1 MIDGSGPLF
10 KTLGGEGPDCIL
22 IHGFGSDSLSWAA
35 NVPALLPVARI
46 HAVDLP
52 AHGECKSVF
61 VEKSLL
67 ANADIFVNGMRKAG
81 ISSAHFV
88 GHSLGGAIALAVA
101 ARHPEVVKSLALIAP
116 MGLGHGVDGQFL
128 LHLVNVQSVEE
139 SLRLLRRLF
148 VRKQLVSK
156 MLAKRLLDHLNRTGI
171 RDALSKLTATVKGW
185 ENDDLPALL
194 PDIPGNV
201 PKLVIWGSSDDIN
214 KPSEERIRAIGAT
227 PTLVADAGHLPHIE
241 QVNTVNTAIVALLKS
256 EGSRYSPV
264 KEG

>member
-22 IHGFGSDSLSWAA
+22 IHGFGSDRLSWAA
-35 NVPALLPVARI
+35 NVPALLPIARI

-67 ANADIFVNGMRKAG
+67 ANADIFVDGMHKVG

-128 LHLVNVQSVEE
+128 QSLVNVQSVDE
-139 SLRLLRRLF
+139 SLRLLQQLF
-148 VRKQLVSK
+148 VRKQLVNK
-156 MLAKRLLDHLNRTGI
+156 MLAKRLLDHLNKPGI
-171 RDALSKLTATVKGW
+171 RDALSTLAAVIKGW
-185 ENDDLPALL
+185 ENE
-194 PDIPGNV
+194 DIAN
-201 PKLVIWGSSDDIN
+201 
-214 KPSEERIRAIGAT
+214 
-227 PTLVADAGHLPHIE
+227 PTLGHTR
-241 QVNTVNTAIVALLKS
+241 Q
-256 EGSRYSPV
+256 YSQTGDLGIKRRHKQGLGGAHPRHRRHSNS
-264 KEG
+264 GRRRRAPSTH

>member
-1 MIDGSGPLF
+1 MIDSTGPLF

-35 NVPALLPVARI
+35 NIPALLPVARI

-61 VEKSLL
+61 IEKSLS
-67 ANADIFVNGMRKAG
+67 ANADIFVDGMHKEG

-88 GHSLGGAIALAVA
+88 GHSLGAAVALAVA

-116 MGLGHGVDGQFL
+116 MGLGHSVDGRFL
-128 LHLVNVQSVEE
+128 QSLVNVQNIEE
-139 SLRLLRRLF
+139 SLQLLQQLF
-148 VRKQLVSK
+148 VRKQLVNK
-156 MLAKRLLDHLNRTGI
+156 LLAKRLLDHLSRPGI
-171 RDALSKLTATVKGW
+171 RHALSKLATIIKDW
-185 ENDDLPALL
+185 ENDEMPAML
-194 PDIPGNV
+194 PDVSRNI
-201 PKLVIWGSSDDIN
+201 PKLLIWGSSDGIN
-214 KPSEERIRAIGAT
+214 KASEERIRAIGAT
-227 PTLVADAGHLPHIE
+227 PTLVGDAGHLPHIE

-256 EGSRYSPV
+256 EVSRHSPV

>member
-1 MIDGSGPLF
+1 MIDGSRPLF

-35 NVPALLPVARI
+35 NIPALLPVARI

-52 AHGECKSVF
+52 THGECKSVF
-61 VEKSLL
+61 TEKSLST
-67 ANADIFVNGMRKAG
+67 NADIFVDGMHKVG

-101 ARHPEVVKSLALIAP
+101 AWHPDMVKSLALIAP

-128 LHLVNVQSVEE
+128 QSLVNVQSVDE
-139 SLRLLRRLF
+139 SLRLLQLLF
-148 VRKQLVSK
+148 VRKQFVNK
-156 MLAKRLLDHLNRTGI
+156 MLAKRLLDHLSKPGI
-171 RDALSKLTATVKGW
+171 RDALSTLAATVIGW
-185 ENDDLPALL
+185 ENEDIPTLLSDLP
-194 PDIPGNV
+194 GNI
-201 PKLVIWGSSDDIN
+201 PKLVIWGSSDVIN
-214 KPSEERIRAIGAT
+214 RASEERIRAIGAT
-227 PTLVADAGHLPHIE
+227 PTLVGDAGHLPHIE

>member
-22 IHGFGSDSLSWAA
+22 IHGFGSDSMSWAA
-35 NVPALLPVARI
+35 NVPALLPIARI

-52 AHGECKSVF
+52 AHGECKSIL

-67 ANADIFVNGMRKAG
+67 ANADMFVDGMRKAD

-101 ARHPEVVKSLALIAP
+101 ARHPDMVKSLALIAP

-128 LHLVNVQSVEE
+128 QSLVNVQSVDE
-139 SLRLLRRLF
+139 SLRLLQQLF
-148 VRKQLVSK
+148 VRKQLVNK
-156 MLAKRLLDHLNRTGI
+156 MLAERLLDHLNKSGI
-171 RDALSKLTATVKGW
+171 RDALLTLAAVIKGW
-185 ENDDLPALL
+185 ENE
-194 PDIPGNV
+194 DIPTLLSDMPGSI
-201 PKLVIWGSSDDIN
+201 PKLVIWGTSDGIN
-214 KPSEERIRAIGAT
+214 RASEARIRTIGAT
-227 PTLVADAGHLPHIE
+227 PTLVGDAGHLPHIE

-256 EGSRYSPV
+256 VGSRYSPV

>member
-1 MIDGSGPLF
+1 MIDGTGPLF
-10 KTLGGEGPDCIL
+10 KTLGGKGPDCIL
-22 IHGFGSDSLSWAA
+22 IHGFGSDSMSWAA

-67 ANADIFVNGMRKAG
+67 ANADIFIDGMRKAG

-101 ARHPEVVKSLALIAP
+101 ARRPDTVKSLALIAP
-116 MGLGHGVDGQFL
+116 MGLGHGVDANFL
-128 LHLVNVQSVEE
+128 QSLVNVQDVEE
-139 SLRLLRRLF
+139 SLRLLQQLF
-148 VRKQLVSK
+148 VRKQLVNK

-171 RDALSKLTATVKGW
+171 RDALSKIAATVKGW
-185 ENDDLPALL
+185 ENHDTPALL
-194 PDIPGNV
+194 PDIPGNI
-201 PKLVIWGSSDDIN
+201 PKLVIWGSSDVIN
-214 KPSEERIRAIGAT
+214 KASEERIRTIGAT
-227 PTLVADAGHLPHIE
+227 PTLVGDAGHLPHIE
-241 QVNTVNTAIVALLKS
+241 QASIVSSLIVALLKS
-256 EGSRYSPV
+256 ERSRYSSA

>member
-35 NVPALLPVARI
+35 NIPALLPVARI

-61 VEKSLL
+61 IEKSLS
-67 ANADIFVNGMRKAG
+67 ANADIFVDGMHKVG

-101 ARHPEVVKSLALIAP
+101 ARHSKAVKSLALIAP

-128 LHLVNVQSVEE
+128 QSLVNVQGVEE
-139 SLRLLRRLF
+139 SLRLLQQLF
-148 VRKQLVSK
+148 VRKQLVNK
-156 MLAKRLLDHLNRTGI
+156 LLAKRLLDHLNRTGI
-171 RDALSKLTATVKGW
+171 RDALSNLAAVVKGW
-185 ENDDLPALL
+185 ENHDMPALL
-194 PDIPGNV
+194 PGISRNI
-201 PKLVIWGSSDDIN
+201 PKLVIWGSSDAIN
-214 KPSEERIRAIGAT
+214 RASEERIRAIGAT
-227 PTLVADAGHLPHIE
+227 PTLVGDAGHLPHIE

-256 EGSRYSPV
+256 EGNRYSRV

>member
-10 KTLGGEGPDCIL
+10 KILGGDGPDCIL
-22 IHGFGSDSLSWAA
+22 IHGFGSDRLSWAA

-61 VEKSLL
+61 IDKSLS
-67 ANADIFVNGMRKAG
+67 ANADIFVDGMHKVG

-88 GHSLGGAIALAVA
+88 GHSLGGAVALAVA

-139 SLRLLRRLF
+139 SLRLLRQLF

-171 RDALSKLTATVKGW
+171 RDAMSKLTATVKGW
-185 ENDDLPALL
+185 ENDDLPAR
-194 PDIPGNV
+194 P
-201 PKLVIWGSSDDIN
+201 
-214 KPSEERIRAIGAT
+214 
-227 PTLVADAGHLPHIE
+227 
-241 QVNTVNTAIVALLKS
+241 
-256 EGSRYSPV
+256 
-264 KEG
+264 

>member
-22 IHGFGSDSLSWAA
+22 IHGFGSDRLSWAA
-35 NVPALLPVARI
+35 NVPALLPIARI

-67 ANADIFVNGMRKAG
+67 ANADIFVDGMRKAG

-128 LHLVNVQSVEE
+128 QSLVNVQSVDE
-139 SLRLLRRLF
+139 SLRLLQQLF
-148 VRKQLVSK
+148 VRKQLVNK
-156 MLAKRLLDHLNRTGI
+156 MLAKRLLDHLNKTGI
-171 RDALSKLTATVKGW
+171 RDALTKLAAVIKGW
-185 ENDDLPALL
+185 ENAVMPALL
-194 PDIPGNV
+194 PDIPGNI
-201 PKLVIWGSSDDIN
+201 PKLVIWGSSDGIN
-214 KPSEERIRAIGAT
+214 RASEERIRLISDT
-227 PTLVADAGHLPHIE
+227 PTLVGDAGHLPHIE
-241 QVNTVNTAIVALLKS
+241 QVNTVNTAIVALL
-256 EGSRYSPV
+256 
-264 KEG
+264 

>member
-10 KTLGGEGPDCIL
+10 KTLGGDGPDCIL
-22 IHGFGSDSLSWAA
+22 IHGFGSDRLSWAA

-61 VEKSLL
+61 IDKSLS
-67 ANADIFVNGMRKAG
+67 ANADIFVDGMHKVG

-88 GHSLGGAIALAVA
+88 GHSLGGAVALAVA

-139 SLRLLRRLF
+139 SLRLLRQLF

-171 RDALSKLTATVKGW
+171 RDALSKLTATVKVW
-185 ENDDLPALL
+185 ENDDLPTLL

-256 EGSRYSPV
+256 EGSRYCPV